1 VGRSRPRGTGRLR
14 RYAVLVSP
22 AAARDLRKLPPEFRT
37 KIRTAI
43 DGLADEPRASAEKLV
58 GQDAYRIRIGEFRV
72 VFLIDDPG
80 RRVLVVRAKHRR
92 DVYRG

>member
-1 VGRSRPRGTGRLR
+1 ML
-14 RYAVLVSP
+14 LSP
-22 AAARDLRKLPPEFRT
+22 AAARDLRKLPPEFRGR
-37 KIRTAI
+37 IRTAI
-43 DGLADEPRASAEKLV
+43 DGLAEAPRASAENLI

-72 VFLIDDPG
+72 VFLVDDPG